1 MSNCP
6 QNMGCWLKLVC
17 LVGVAIWAV
26 PLVWYSKQKKNDQA
40 K

>member
-1 MSNCP
+1 MGNCP
-6 QNMGCWLKLVC
+6 QNMGCWLKWVC